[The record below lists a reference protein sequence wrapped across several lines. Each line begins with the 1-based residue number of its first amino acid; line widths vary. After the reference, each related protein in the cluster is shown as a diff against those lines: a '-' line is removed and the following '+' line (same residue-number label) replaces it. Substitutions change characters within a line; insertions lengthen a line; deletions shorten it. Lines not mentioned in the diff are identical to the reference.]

1 MRLFQARSLR
11 TYNQTSDEVQKLG
24 ILQYKDSIID
34 ASDISSLML
43 KAINNHSTKNKSGPI
58 VRLIKGTFKSSS
70 TFSFEYVDESDIED
84 KAMNLNNSKAS
95 QDSDI
100 PVKFIKD
107 NLDIFKKI
115 ICQELNS
122 FIKVRRFPSL
132 MKAANINSVFKKR

>member
-1 MRLFQARSLR
+1 
-11 TYNQTSDEVQKLG
+11 
-24 ILQYKDSIID
+24 
-34 ASDISSLML
+34 ML
-43 KAINNHSTKNKSGPI
+43 KAINNHSTKNKSDPI

-70 TFSFEYVDESDIED
+70 TFSFEHVDESDIED

-122 FIKVRRFPSL
+122 FVKVRRFPSL
-132 MKAANINSVFKKR
+132 MKAANITSVFKKRWLDRKDKL